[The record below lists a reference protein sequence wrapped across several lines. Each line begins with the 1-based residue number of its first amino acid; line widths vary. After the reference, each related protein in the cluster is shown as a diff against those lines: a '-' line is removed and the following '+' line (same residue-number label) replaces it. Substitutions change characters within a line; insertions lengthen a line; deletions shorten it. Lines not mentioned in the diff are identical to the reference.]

1 MRELEEMSYE
11 EISEVLK
18 IPVGTVRSRL
28 FNARKMLKDRLIKQ
42 GLADG
47 VYENEAEN

>member
-1 MRELEEMSYE
+1 VLREIDELSYE
-11 EISEVLK
+11 DISEMLK

-28 FNARKMLKDRLIKQ
+28 FNARQILKERLLKQ

-47 VYENEAEN
+47 LDRVN